1 MDFPIRVGPDFAA
14 KYPDASASATECAM
28 NLASAGDLLLSRIA
42 ATLQPLDVTP
52 SGGLVLGILNDAG
65 EPCPPNYISERLI
78 VSRAAVTG
86 VLDTLA
92 KRGLVRREPH
102 PRDRRMVLVHLTEA
116 GFRMADEVRRT
127 VHRAEAGWVSP
138 LSEADRAELTALLA
152 KLQRQLASKDRDQ
165 SDDSEPA
172 TSSPTSSIAT

>member
-28 NLASAGDLLLSRIA
+28 NLASTGDLLISRIA

-52 SGGLVLGILNDAG
+52 SGGLVLGILKDAG
-65 EPCPPNYISERLI
+65 APCPPNYISERLI
-78 VSRAAVTG
+78 VSRATVTG

-102 PRDRRMVLVHLTEA
+102 PDDRRMVLVHLTEA
-116 GFRMADEVRRT
+116 GSRMADEVRRT
-127 VHRAEAGWVSP
+127 VHRAEAGWISP
-138 LSEADRAELTALLA
+138 LRESDRATLTALLA
-152 KLQRQLASKDRDQ
+152 KLQRQLAS
-165 SDDSEPA
+165 
-172 TSSPTSSIAT
+172 PTSPSTSRNAP